1 MIMQITLMDHV
12 TDAVVAAFERLMPQL
27 TRHSPPPTRVDLV
40 AMAESDTV
48 HVFLA
53 QMPDQGGK
61 IAGSATLGT
70 FRTPTGLHGWIEDVV
85 VDQDIPPP
93 GHRQSPNRSLP
104 GKSPGDGFAR
114 GQPDLPRCQ
123 LAVCGQPALPGHG
136 LSLRR
141 ETNLYRYKLDRD

>member
-27 TRHSPPPTRVDLV
+27 TRHSPPPTRVDLE

-85 VDQDIPPP
+85 VDKTFR
-93 GHRQSPNRSLP
+93 RQGI
-104 GKSPGDGFAR
+104 GKALTEACLEKAREMGLREVNLTSRAARCAANQLYQAMGF
-114 GQPDLPRCQ
+114 
-123 LAVCGQPALPGHG
+123 V
-136 LSLRR
+136 RR